1 MKKLLIAVL
10 LLVSTVCGAQDLQSR
25 HLVRLGYGDALFEK
39 LVFYPSAG
47 TSNYAYTGHLFAD
60 YQYSFTRVVSV
71 GAQLDFQGIFWTTEE
86 KTRSRNYDL
95 CLIPTLRFTWL
106 HTSWVRLYSGLGGGV
121 LMAFDN
127 AGNTEFA
134 PVFDLKPVGIQLGKT
149 HWCGSLDLGFM
160 AAMKSVNRIYMAGS
174 RLVSVSVNYRW

>member
-1 MKKLLIAVL
+1 MKKILIAVL
-10 LLVSTVCGAQDLQSR
+10 LLVSTVCSAQDLQSK

-47 TSNYAYTGHLFAD
+47 TSDYAYTGHLFAD